1 MTQMQHSL
9 PAVETD
15 RLTQQ
20 QAGHHPGQQH
30 QMTLVAERAVL
41 THEADQLRLELGLGI
56 HRGLDWFRSTPIEL
70 VPGLPIT

>member
-1 MTQMQHSL
+1 
-9 PAVETD
+9 
-15 RLTQQ
+15 
-20 QAGHHPGQQH
+20 
-30 QMTLVAERAVL
+30 MTLVAERAVL